1 MEYLISLILMIIS
14 ELLILGLFLFLRRE
28 KESQLKSAFNC
39 ILVCLL
45 VWTSSYILQILTQ
58 NTNISKYLWECVAN
72 VGVCFVPVFIFILSE
87 IFLKTKIKFK
97 PYYLIMFIVPI
108 ISILLEFTNDY
119 HHLCYTKFSINMNEI
134 VYGPYFKFHFIYAGS
149 LYLIS
154 LFNFLKYSIKNLGF
168 FLRHSLLII
177 LGISIPLV
185 INILGTTSILSITVY
200 WTPISFSIG
209 MLLFAIAIFKFK
221 FLNIAPI
228 AMQTIVDRMSDSFV
242 VLNDNNVITDF
253 NETFL
258 RSFNLSS
265 SKIRNVNVIDVFK
278 NDIKFKDDLISI
290 EDAINKVK
298 TTSETLFFDKVFEID
313 EQYFNIEISKISSN
327 GNYLGALILFKNV
340 TQHILDIHTIESNQ
354 EVLMERERL
363 ATLGQMIGGIAHN
376 LKTPIMSVAGEIEGL
391 HDLVQEYR
399 SSIGDPDVTLQD
411 HNDIANDMDVWIDK
425 IKNHLSYMSDIITA
439 VKGQAVTLSAEDF
452 SNFTIDELIK
462 RVNILMRHELNNSL
476 ITLNIN
482 SSVDDNLELN
492 GNVNSLVQVINNIIS
507 NAIQAYNGETN
518 KCIDFDISSTRSN
531 IVFSIK
537 DYGCG
542 MSKEVQDKLFKQMIT
557 TKGKNGTGLGLFM
570 SYSNIKAHFNGNMT
584 FQSELGKGTTF
595 KIVLPIK

>member
-595 KIVLPIK
+595 KIVLPI